1 MRFMTILIGFIPYA
15 ILAGYD
21 CWLHGY
27 ARPVP
32 RTEQVLHAG
41 LALSLGIFL
50 SLVIAAKTLAALF
63 VLGVF
68 TCLLLLDEF
77 GFHAGIEVH
86 ERRIHWLADAAL
98 LGFVFFWLW
107 IDGVIDEWF

>member
-21 CWLHGY
+21 SWLHGY
-27 ARPVP
+27 ARHVS
-32 RTEQVLHAG
+32 RTEQMLHVG

-50 SLVIAAKTLAALF
+50 SLVIAAKTLAALSF
-63 VLGVF
+63 LGIF
-68 TCLLLLDEF
+68 TCLLLVDEF
-77 GFHAGIEVH
+77 GFHADIEIH

-98 LGFVFFWLW
+98 LGFVFYWLW
-107 IDGVIDEWF
+107 IDGVIDGGF